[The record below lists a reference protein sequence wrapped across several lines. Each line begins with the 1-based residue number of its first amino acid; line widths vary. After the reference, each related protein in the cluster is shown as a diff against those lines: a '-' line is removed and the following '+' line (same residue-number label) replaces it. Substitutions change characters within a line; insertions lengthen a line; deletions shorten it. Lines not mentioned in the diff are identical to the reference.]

1 MEVKKISRE
10 ISAPRVIL
18 GIVLAIVV
26 LIIAQNLALN
36 LCEIPLILGVPVP
49 VCNILAGILYVV
61 FTYMGVKILCAK
73 FLKISMAEIRI
84 PKFQIKAFWLL
95 AAILMPILV
104 LLISILSGGKW
115 QSNTFDTETVLATI
129 TSAAAFYG
137 LAAGIVEEIVFRGVI
152 MGCLEKRF
160 GKVIAVIVPSV
171 LFGALHMIGSSLDII
186 SIVQLLIAGSI
197 VGILFS
203 LVAIESNSI
212 WNNAVIHSIW
222 NMAIVGGILH
232 IGSSADSD
240 SMYNFVLDHKS
251 FLLSGGDFGIEA
263 SIISIAIY
271 LLFCIAAIVRL
282 NKAKRSA

>member
-73 FLKISMAEIRI
+73 FLKISMAEMRI
-84 PKFQIKAFWLL
+84 PKFRIKAFWLL

-171 LFGALHMIGSSLDII
+171 LFGALHMIGSSLDLI

>member
-36 LCEIPLILGVPVP
+36 LCEIPLILGVSVP

-61 FTYMGVKILCAK
+61 FTYMGAKILCAK
-73 FLKISMAEIRI
+73 FLKISMAEMRI

>member
-1 MEVKKISRE
+1 MEEKKISRE

-73 FLKISMAEIRI
+73 FLKFSMAEMRI
-84 PKFQIKAFWLL
+84 PKFRIKAFWLL

-251 FLLSGGDFGIEA
+251 FFLSGGDFGIEA

>member
-61 FTYMGVKILCAK
+61 FTYMGAKILCAK
-73 FLKISMAEIRI
+73 FLKISMAEMRI

-171 LFGALHMIGSSLDII
+171 LFGALHMIGSSLDLI

>member
-1 MEVKKISRE
+1 MEEKKISRE

-73 FLKISMAEIRI
+73 FLKFSMAEMRI
-84 PKFQIKAFWLL
+84 PKFRIKAFWLL